1 MRFLIVADAEPDAPF
16 LEVVKPEATSIA
28 FRVAKVRPGV
38 FLRVLGVSWQPSAVA
53 LVLRE
58 RPDLVIAQGSPY
70 VLTAWVLVLVGRLR
84 RIPVLLWSHGLLVGE
99 SGLKWWIRRTFYRLG
114 SGLLLYGDRA
124 KALLLQK
131 GLREDQLHVVY
142 NSVSSTEGETSATW
156 SDSERR
162 SFRERLGVRAE
173 ERLVSFSGRLQA
185 EKRLPLLLQALALLG
200 RRGKRVHLALIGDGT
215 DEVTLRRIAAE
226 LGIDDLVHF
235 LGSIY
240 DDGELGLA
248 FSAGDLSVIPAAAG
262 LSVIHALTYGT
273 PVVLHDRVEEHGPE
287 WEAVVEGVTG
297 WFYRFDDV
305 EDLAETMACALFPS
319 PRKASMAD
327 ACREMVE
334 RRYNSRKQAEAI
346 LAAVE
351 HTLAK
356 ARPR

>member
-1 MRFLIVADAEPDAPF
+1 
-16 LEVVKPEATSIA
+16 
-28 FRVAKVRPGV
+28 
-38 FLRVLGVSWQPSAVA
+38 
-53 LVLRE
+53 
-58 RPDLVIAQGSPY
+58 
-70 VLTAWVLVLVGRLR
+70 
-84 RIPVLLWSHGLLVGE
+84 
-99 SGLKWWIRRTFYRLG
+99 
-114 SGLLLYGDRA
+114 
-124 KALLLQK
+124 
-131 GLREDQLHVVY
+131 
-142 NSVSSTEGETSATW
+142 
-156 SDSERR
+156 
-162 SFRERLGVRAE
+162 
-173 ERLVSFSGRLQA
+173 
-185 EKRLPLLLQALALLG
+185 
-200 RRGKRVHLALIGDGT
+200 
-215 DEVTLRRIAAE
+215 VTLRRIAAE

-240 DDGELGLA
+240 DEGELGLA

-346 LAAVE
+346 LAVVE